1 MLENKENIKLSIVVP
16 FYNESNTVAELH
28 SRLLKVLNDR
38 GDSFEII
45 FVDDGSIDDTFSNI
59 KKLYPVKTISLR
71 KKSGQSAALS
81 MGIKKS
87 QGEIVVTLDSDLEN
101 HPEDIPVLLK
111 KIDDGYDLVS
121 GWRKKRWS
129 SQPLS
134 RRLPSI
140 LANKLIS
147 FVSGIKLHDH
157 GCSLKAYRRELL
169 EQLNIKGEDHRII
182 ASYAAIHGANI
193 AEAEVNYT
201 PRRYGRSNYGLFRVF
216 KVLLD
221 LVALIF
227 FHKYANRPMHFFG
240 GLGFATF
247 LFSAISFFIMI
258 YFKFFLKISFI
269 STPLPILVTL
279 FAVLG
284 VQFVLMGLLA
294 EIIIRKSDQRREHNL
309 FAIKEEIS
317 NS

>member
-1 MLENKENIKLSIVVP
+1 MPENKENIKLSIVVP